1 MEWYEANWID
11 ITACIQNDMVHWP
24 GEIPVKIQKSSA
36 IQNGDEANVTALK
49 FSAHTGTHIDAEN
62 HFFSDG
68 EDTLQIPMSRMIGP
82 VTIFQVKDEHQITLK
97 EIKSFLIRSGDR
109 IIFKTKNSDID
120 WVSEPFNKNYI
131 SLDTD
136 AAVYLSEIGISCI
149 GVDYLSVAQFDHAA
163 EVHRTLLEKKI
174 LIIEGLILFNVIPG
188 KYEMICLP
196 LKIKDADGAPARV
209 LLKKINIR

>member
-1 MEWYEANWID
+1 M
-11 ITACIQNDMVHWP
+11 
-24 GEIPVKIQKSSA
+24 
-36 IQNGDEANVTALK
+36 
-49 FSAHTGTHIDAEN
+49 
-62 HFFSDG
+62 
-68 EDTLQIPMSRMIGP
+68 
-82 VTIFQVKDEHQITLK
+82 TIFQVKDEHQITLK
-97 EIKSFLIRSGDR
+97 EIKSFLIRSGDL

-120 WVSEPFNKNYI
+120 WISEPFNKNYI